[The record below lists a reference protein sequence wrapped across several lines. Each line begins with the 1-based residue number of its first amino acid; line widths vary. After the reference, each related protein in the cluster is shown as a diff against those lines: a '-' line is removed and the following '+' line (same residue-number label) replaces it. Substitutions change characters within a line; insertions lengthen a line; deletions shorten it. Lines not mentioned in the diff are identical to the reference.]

1 MGLYLQKKRKM
12 FPIYLNVKTYPV
24 YLVDT
29 KLKAQT
35 KFSIPMTNYRAQFDL
50 AIKKLCALKE
60 LIPSLNKIENNTRNQ
75 IGITLRNQFC
85 C

>member
-29 KLKAQT
+29 KLTAQT

-50 AIKKLCALKE
+50 AIKKIVCIKGTY
-60 LIPSLNKIENNTRNQ
+60 PFSKQN
-75 IGITLRNQFC
+75 
-85 C
+85 